1 MVKIEIQLFVEGG
14 VLEHQNIAVETVNNS
29 NKLRE
34 SLHQLLSQLVAPE
47 KFDLVVLPRGGYK
60 QTIKDFKADL
70 EKDNQSLLL
79 IDLDAPKSQKDTQIA
94 AFELTEIAEKV
105 FFMVQKMEAWILSQP
120 DKIELFAQNKKLRI
134 KNADKTIAQNPLL
147 KGKHPEEIEN
157 PDDKLKTIFSQHF
170 EKYEERRDKYK
181 PANYGK
187 LKDAPEL
194 LALLDFSRLLQD
206 FEDVKLLQ
214 VKIESYAI

>member
-120 DKIELFAQNKKLRI
+120 DKIELFAQNRQLRI
-134 KNADKTIAQNPLL
+134 KNADKTIAKNSLL

>member
-34 SLHQLLSQLVAPE
+34 SLHQLLSQLVSPE
-47 KFDLVVLPRGGYK
+47 QFDLVVLPRAGYK

-70 EKDNQSLLL
+70 EKDSNSLLL
-79 IDLDAPKSQKDTQIA
+79 IDLDVPKSQKNTQIA
-94 AFELTEIAEKV
+94 AFELTDIAEKV

-120 DKIELFAQNKKLRI
+120 DKIALFAQKRNLRP
-134 KNADKTIAQNPLL
+134 KNTEKTIAENSLL

-157 PDDKLKTIFSQHF
+157 PDSKLKTIFSQHF
-170 EKYEERRDKYK
+170 EKYDQRREKYK
-181 PANYGK
+181 PADYGK

-194 LALLDFSRLLQD
+194 LALLDFAQLIQD
-206 FEDVKLLQ
+206 FEDVRLLKM
-214 VKIESYAI
+214 KIESYAT